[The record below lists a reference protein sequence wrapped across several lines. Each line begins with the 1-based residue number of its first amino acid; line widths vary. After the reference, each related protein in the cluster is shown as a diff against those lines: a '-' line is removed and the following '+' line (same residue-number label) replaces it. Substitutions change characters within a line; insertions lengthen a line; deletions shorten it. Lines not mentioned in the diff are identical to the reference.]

1 MEIQLDH
8 SKSEKQGD
16 VPVFTPALGVDALHE
31 YARKNKE
38 ELENLGRSMSI
49 KFLNWYS
56 WLKLSA
62 VVFSSPEPEAH
73 W

>member
-31 YARKNKE
+31 YACY
-38 ELENLGRSMSI
+38 LVHVNLSYSNTI
-49 KFLNWYS
+49 KS
-56 WLKLSA
+56 
-62 VVFSSPEPEAH
+62 
-73 W
+73 